1 MAVRLASAKAQR
13 VFTPPKEASRA
24 APRGSN
30 TPSQPKAVA
39 QRAIQQAAAP
49 QPARASLQPRVSAEA
64 RPIPQ
69 PASQGKERPVRPS
82 PQPLKARVTVNQSAL
97 IEAAREMNLDLLPAV
112 PLNLTPPDK
121 KKKST
126 EFNKELVELFRSV
139 HPVQAA
145 KKQNP
150 SSFRKFLNKMTQPKN
165 LCIIGAVAALKTA
178 FAVLAVK
185 VGPVAATHLIA
196 QQVAAF
202 VVPGVYVALFALEVA
217 LKAATTVI
225 VHGLLPVVLPI
236 LAQVVVTTLAVAL
249 TIYVGYKLANAFLD
263 MVPGGGVAKSLLG
276 KIFKTIFSKE
286 QPKPEEAPKSALGS
300 VVSYF
305 TGPKADEVAK
315 SDSKESAVA
324 QHTHV
329 RPKPRNPLLMNGFRI

>member
-30 TPSQPKAVA
+30 TPSQSKAVA
-39 QRAIQQAAAP
+39 QRALQQAAAP

-69 PASQGKERPVRPS
+69 PAKETPVRPS

-97 IEAAREMNLDLLPAV
+97 VEAAREMNLDLLPAV

-139 HPVQAA
+139 HPVQAP

-196 QQVAAF
+196 QQVVAF

-225 VHGLLPVVLPI
+225 VHGLLPIVLPI

-263 MVPGGGVAKSLLG
+263 MVPGGGMAKSLLG

-286 QPKPEEAPKSALGS
+286 QPKSEEAPKSALGS

-324 QHTHV
+324 QRTHV
-329 RPKPRNPLLMNGFRI
+329 RPKPRNPLLLNGFRI